1 LRICLDSSYLLPLFG
16 IGLEGVP
23 DDLLSRLSEK
33 GHELL
38 INEIS
43 IFECVAKAA
52 KLVISGRLR
61 LKRLTE
67 GLLGAAYSPMLIRV
81 SPYDLDTARLA
92 MGVRRFLHDFIDCII
107 LATAVMHADVLL
119 TEDRLLLRPPD
130 QLLRRIR
137 AVNPELAIMSLR
149 GYAERHGL

>member
-1 LRICLDSSYLLPLFG
+1 MRICLDSSYLLPLFG
-16 IGLEGVP
+16 IGLEDIP
-23 DDLLSRLSEK
+23 DDLLSRLSER

-43 IFECVAKAA
+43 VFECAAKAA

-61 LKRLTE
+61 LKRLTD
-67 GLLGAAYSPMLIRV
+67 GLLAAAYSPALIRV
-81 SPYDLDTARLA
+81 SPYDLDIMRLA
-92 MGVRRFLHDFIDCII
+92 VEARRFLHDFIDCII

-130 QLLRRIR
+130 QLLKRIR
-137 AVNPELAIMSLR
+137 AMNPELAIMNLR
-149 GYAERHGL
+149 DYAERHGL